1 MEKQILKKLD
11 NIRNNLLHSI
21 DALSGKDYPQEQIDN
36 LNSEK
41 IDILSEI
48 SAFRTHIV
56 NLFAKKENKKEN
68 KKD

>member
-21 DALSGKDYPQEQIDN
+21 DALSDKDYPQE
-36 LNSEK
+36 K
-41 IDILSEI
+41 IEAVKAYRNKVLEQLSEYRAI
-48 SAFRTHIV
+48 LV
-56 NLFAKKENKKEN
+56 PLFNKKDNKKEN

>member
-56 NLFAKKENKKEN
+56 NLFAKKENKKGV
-68 KKD
+68 